1 MYEWRIRQDADRTA
15 VAALERKRKGTM
27 GKRLGIYV
35 FDGVEVVDFTAPF
48 GVFAVAQ
55 RMDPELDVF
64 LVGDSAVPVQATAG
78 LAVVPRYGLD
88 DRPDM
93 DAFLIPG
100 GIGTR
105 REMHN
110 GRLIEFVRS
119 LPEKTCLVS
128 VCTGSWIYGK
138 AGVLDGLK
146 ATSRKNADPSEQLVP
161 IDRLAK
167 IAPKCSIDRHRV
179 VDTGRVITAG
189 GISSG
194 LEMGLYLLL
203 RFGHD
208 DPFVDMVARIMEYE
222 RQWESMKSDRLV
234 VASGK

>member
-1 MYEWRIRQDADRTA
+1 MS
-15 VAALERKRKGTM
+15 
-27 GKRLGIYV
+27 KRLGIYV
-35 FDGVEVVDFTAPF
+35 FDGAEVIDFTAPF

-55 RMDPELDVF
+55 RLDPELDVF
-64 LVGDSAVPVQATAG
+64 LVGDTHTQVEATAG
-78 LAVVPRYGLD
+78 LQVTPRYGLD
-88 DRPDM
+88 DHPDM

-110 GRLIEFVRS
+110 ERLLNFVRK
-119 LPEKTCLVS
+119 LPDKTLRVS
-128 VCTGSWIYGK
+128 VCTGSWIYAS
-138 AGVLDGLK
+138 AGILDGLK
-146 ATSRKNADPSEQLVP
+146 ATSRKNGDPSEKLVP

-179 VDTGRVITAG
+179 VDQGNIITAG

-194 LEMGLYLLL
+194 LETGLYLLL

-208 DPFVDMVARIMEYE
+208 QAFVDSVAKIMEYE
-222 RQWESMKSDRLV
+222 RQWDLMKSDRLV
-234 VASGK
+234 VK